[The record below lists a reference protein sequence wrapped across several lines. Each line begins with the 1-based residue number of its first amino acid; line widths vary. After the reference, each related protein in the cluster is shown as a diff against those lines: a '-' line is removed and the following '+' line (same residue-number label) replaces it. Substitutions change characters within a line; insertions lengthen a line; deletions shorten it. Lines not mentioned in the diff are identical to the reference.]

1 MMYQCEY
8 RKLALNKILELLKGG
23 AVVGVIC
30 ENPDVA
36 VEEVYIAFEI
46 KSEHSFVDTDD
57 IASLDPVKQL
67 DDLRNIIHSAL
78 SKKRNRVAKLY
89 YVRVSV
95 YSEPL
100 ITLEF
105 E

>member
-1 MMYQCEY
+1 MYQCTY
-8 RKLALNKILELLKGG
+8 RNLTLNKILELLKGG

-36 VEEVYIAFEI
+36 VEEVYIASEI
-46 KSEHSFVDTDD
+46 KSEHSFVDVDD
-57 IASLDPVKQL
+57 ISRLDIVKQL
-67 DDLRNIIHSAL
+67 DDLRILIHSAL
-78 SKKRNRVAKLY
+78 SKRRNRVAKLY
-89 YVRVSV
+89 YVRFSL